1 MFDEMGMVRQA
12 IQQGGGQ
19 ALVAKDLH
27 LIGDLRLAATLIA
40 TSASLAC
47 SVSSAGCVIDQDDP
61 VTGFVLF
68 HSLNCFVD
76 LGHGHQLNHGGDAM
90 LLRK

>member
-1 MFDEMGMVRQA
+1 MFDDMGMVRQA
-12 IQQGGGQ
+12 VQQDGGQ

-27 LIGDLRLAATLIA
+27 LIGDSCLVATLIA
-40 TSASLAC
+40 TISSLAS

-61 VTGFVLF
+61 VTGLVLS
-68 HSLNCFVD
+68 HSLNCLVD